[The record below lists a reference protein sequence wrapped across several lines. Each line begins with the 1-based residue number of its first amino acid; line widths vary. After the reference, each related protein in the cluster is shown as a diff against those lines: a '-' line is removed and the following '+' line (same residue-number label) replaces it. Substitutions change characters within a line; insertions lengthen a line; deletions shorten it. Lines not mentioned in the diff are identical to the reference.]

1 VVSKSAKKVVHNNE
15 HKRVNET
22 GRMNPVC
29 VNRKNTKES
38 IMVIEKKDL
47 STAESLRKTR
57 TYGKFRCHN
66 PSCME
71 RIEPEKGSKTAKC
84 PTCGMEYRVHW
95 VNPNLPRIRGP
106 VWEVNKKLAEAKLKE
121 KGVT

>member
-1 VVSKSAKKVVHNNE
+1 
-15 HKRVNET
+15 
-22 GRMNPVC
+22 MNQSSVMDSRYNFNP
-29 VNRKNTKES
+29 REKE
-38 IMVIEKKDL
+38 MAPEMKDQ

-71 RIEPEKGSKTAKC
+71 RIQPEKGHKTAKC

-95 VNPNLPRIRGP
+95 VNPTLPRIRGP
-106 VWEVNKKLAEAKLKE
+106 VWDVNRKLAEAKLKE
-121 KGVT
+121 KGVL

>member
-1 VVSKSAKKVVHNNE
+1 
-15 HKRVNET
+15 
-22 GRMNPVC
+22 MNI
-29 VNRKNTKES
+29 RTKES
-38 IMVIEKKDL
+38 KMATEKKGF
-47 STAESLRKTR
+47 STAENLRKTR

-71 RIEPEKGSKTAKC
+71 RIQPEKGCKTAKC
-84 PTCGMEYRVHW
+84 PTCGMEYRIHW

-106 VWEVNKKLAEAKLKE
+106 VWETNKKLAEAKLKE

>member
-1 VVSKSAKKVVHNNE
+1 M
-15 HKRVNET
+15 
-22 GRMNPVC
+22 MNTRP
-29 VNRKNTKES
+29 KES
-38 IMVIEKKDL
+38 KMATETKGL
-47 STAESLRKTR
+47 STAENLRKTR

-71 RIEPEKGSKTAKC
+71 RIQPEKGSKTTKC

-106 VWEVNKKLAEAKLKE
+106 VWETNKKLAEAKLKE

>member
-1 VVSKSAKKVVHNNE
+1 MA
-15 HKRVNET
+15 
-22 GRMNPVC
+22 
-29 VNRKNTKES
+29 
-38 IMVIEKKDL
+38 IEKEGL

-66 PSCME
+66 PTCME
-71 RIEPEKGSKTAKC
+71 RIQPEKGKKTAKC

-106 VWEVNKKLAEAKLKE
+106 QKTGRSKIERNGGKIICR
-121 KGVT
+121 